1 MRRRGRTPAAE
12 AAAGGARTAA
22 RAASLALCP
31 RLRLPGPRGPSAHG
45 ANSPPRSARGS
56 HGDRRGR
63 GASVPAGT
71 SSSAVC
77 RVLVSRASRLFTSTP
92 NSSSVRFPR
101 RPRRGEGACPCAG
114 RGRWRPP
121 PPVTGRHRRVQGE
134 GRRGAESPTPVL
146 WRGRQ
151 RLHSATGRRSQC
163 PRDIPPGLGL
173 QTHRPL
179 SVSSRD

>member
-45 ANSPPRSARGS
+45 ANSPPRSARGP

-77 RVLVSRASRLFTSTP
+77 RVLVSRERPGFSPLPQTVPLCVSRAARAAGRERVG
-92 NSSSVRFPR
+92 VRAAGAGGRLRLSLGGTGGCRERHGGALSPR
-101 RPRRGEGACPCAG
+101 RRSCGGGSRGCILLRE
-114 RGRWRPP
+114 
-121 PPVTGRHRRVQGE
+121 E
-134 GRRGAESPTPVL
+134 GR
-146 WRGRQ
+146 
-151 RLHSATGRRSQC
+151 SAHGTFPQGWGCKRTVPC
-163 PRDIPPGLGL
+163 P
-173 QTHRPL
+173 
-179 SVSSRD
+179 

>member
-1 MRRRGRTPAAE
+1 MDA
-12 AAAGGARTAA
+12 
-22 RAASLALCP
+22 C
-31 RLRLPGPRGPSAHG
+31 
-45 ANSPPRSARGS
+45 RGS
-56 HGDRRGR
+56 RGR
-63 GASVPAGT
+63 GRSDRCPGGLAGPVPPAPAPRPTRPFGSWRELAAPVSARLPRRPPRAWGERPSWDVQLSRLP
-71 SSSAVC
+71 SSG
-77 RVLVSRASRLFTSTP
+77 LQRASRLFTSTP

-101 RPRRGEGACPCAG
+101 RPRRGEGACPSAG